1 MVFRDRAVR
10 REIDRQLPSLST
22 ENDMFESGAYV
33 ADALGDVADEQVQPN
48 GVDLTLARVERQ
60 REPGRI
66 TTEGKTIG
74 ERTRVATVERDGRD
88 CYALDPG
95 YYVAGYAET
104 VRVPEGHVGYV
115 YPRSSLMRNSCM
127 LHTAVWDAG
136 YEGKGEG
143 LLEVGHPIEIEKGA
157 RFAQFVL
164 ADANHEGEY
173 DGSYQGEGVE

>member
-1 MVFRDRAVR
+1 
-10 REIDRQLPSLST
+10 
-22 ENDMFESGAYV
+22 MFESGAYV

-48 GVDLTLARVERQ
+48 GVDLTLARVEEQ

-66 TTEGKTIG
+66 TTDGKTVGDRG
-74 ERTRVATVERDGRD
+74 EVATVERDGREL
-88 CYALDPG
+88 YELDPG

-104 VRVPEGHVGYV
+104 VRVPEEHVGYV

-143 LLEVGHPIEIEKGA
+143 LLEVGHPIEIERGA

-164 ADANHEGEY
+164 AEAEHEGEY
-173 DGSYQGEGVE
+173 AGSYQGERVE